1 MAKSHFKPEPL
12 SEVLNIAN
20 LQPPPRTVGFDP
32 TQNLSSIFVKED
44 LQQC

>member
-12 SEVLNIAN
+12 SED
-20 LQPPPRTVGFDP
+20 LQPPPRAAGFDH